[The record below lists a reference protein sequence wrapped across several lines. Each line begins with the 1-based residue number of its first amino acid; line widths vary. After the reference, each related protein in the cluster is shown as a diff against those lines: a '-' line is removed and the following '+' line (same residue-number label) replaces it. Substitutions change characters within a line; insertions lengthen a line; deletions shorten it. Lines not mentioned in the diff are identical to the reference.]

1 MNMQRFIP
9 AFAGNTCDGWR
20 GTGTGTVHPR
30 VCGEHKR
37 RQVQN
42 MASYGSSPR
51 LRGTHYRPH
60 HRAYFP
66 RFIPAFAGNTFLAL
80 KGYSASPVH
89 PRVCGEHGP
98 ELDNDSG
105 PYGSSPRL
113 RGTLGGIVGGQGD
126 GRFIPAFAGN
136 TCAPTTRRS
145 RETVHPRVCGEHS
158 ACQSSFP
165 SSCGSSPRLRGTL
178 VVVCSLGII
187 ARFIPAF
194 AGNTT
199 LWSSSSFSCLVHPRV
214 CGEHRHEAIVPGRG
228 VGSSPRLRGTPARA
242 ARVGWPERFIPAFA
256 GNTGERLMKKLLI
269 TVHPRVC
276 GEHTWSGGLSNWAF
290 GSSPRLRGTHGPR
303 GRADA
308 GDRFIPAFAGNTGL
322 YTGRVPAA
330 SVHPRV
336 CGEHGLGAVAVD
348 QTGGSS
354 PRLRGTL
361 PLRRHACQSSRFIHA
376 FAGNTNAFAQ
386 TIALTSVHPRVCG
399 EHLN

>member
-1 MNMQRFIP
+1 MLIVFDSQ
-9 AFAGNTCDGWR
+9 
-20 GTGTGTVHPR
+20 
-30 VCGEHKR
+30 
-37 RQVQN
+37 Q
-42 MASYGSSPR
+42 
-51 LRGTHYRPH
+51 RGTHYRPH

-214 CGEHRHEAIVPGRG
+214 CGEH
-228 VGSSPRLRGTPARA
+228 
-242 ARVGWPERFIPAFA
+242 
-256 GNTGERLMKKLLI
+256 
-269 TVHPRVC
+269 
-276 GEHTWSGGLSNWAF
+276 TWSGGLSNWAF

-361 PLRRHACQSSRFIHA
+361 PLRRHACQSSRFIPA

>member
-1 MNMQRFIP
+1 MDGAAPVRVRFIP
-9 AFAGNTCDGWR
+9 AFAGNTSAGKYRTWPA
-20 GTGTGTVHPR
+20 TVHPR
-30 VCGEHKR
+30 VCGEHQYQLR
-37 RQVQN
+37 SPGVFG
-42 MASYGSSPR
+42 GSSPR

-276 GEHTWSGGLSNWAF
+276 GEHIRFTCFHLVRT
-290 GSSPRLRGTHGPR
+290 GSSPRLRGTHLERRTVQLGV
-303 GRADA
+303 
-308 GDRFIPAFAGNTGL
+308 RFIPAFAGNTS
-322 YTGRVPAA
+322 A
-330 SVHPRV
+330 SATCLSIVTVHPRV
-336 CGEHGLGAVAVD
+336 CGEHECFC
-348 QTGGSS
+348 TNHCPHIGSS
-354 PRLRGTL
+354 PRLRGTPKL
-361 PLRRHACQSSRFIHA
+361 ISINQLSCRFIPA
-376 FAGNTNAFAQ
+376 FAGNT
-386 TIALTSVHPRVCG
+386 R
-399 EHLN
+399 